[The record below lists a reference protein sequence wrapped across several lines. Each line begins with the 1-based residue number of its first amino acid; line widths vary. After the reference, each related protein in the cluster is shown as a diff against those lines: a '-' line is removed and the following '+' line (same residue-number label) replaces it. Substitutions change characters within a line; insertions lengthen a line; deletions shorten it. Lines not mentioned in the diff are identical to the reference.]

1 MARTKRT
8 VRTVRKAA
16 RPATGYAAL
25 RANAVKAVDTLLAQ
39 GTHLRAEGA
48 KLAAATARQ
57 ARDSLV
63 ARADEA
69 RSRGAQAMSQLER
82 VFERRVSGAIA
93 KLGVP
98 SARDVRALS
107 RQVAQ
112 LQESVERLRR
122 TRARA

>member
-8 VRTVRKAA
+8 VRTVRKTT
-16 RPATGYAAL
+16 RSATGYAAL

-39 GTHLRAEGA
+39 GTHLRTQGA

-69 RSRGAQAMSQLER
+69 RTRGAQAMSQLER

-93 KLGVP
+93 RLGVP